1 MYIATIP
8 NRSSPP
14 AILLRE
20 SFREH
25 GQVKNRTLA
34 NLSGWSRDRVEALRE
49 VLRGRGGAPAAPRAT
64 TALEIVRSWPHG
76 HVAAGVGKGRGVWG
90 PRGYGGRPPRGAAPR
105 WGE

>member
-25 GQVKNRTLA
+25 GKVKNRTLA
-34 NLSGWSRDRVEALRE
+34 NLSGWVRDRGEALRE
-49 VLRGRGGAPAAPRAT
+49 VLRGRVGAPAAPRAT
-64 TALEIVRSWPHG
+64 TALEIVRSWTHG
-76 HVAAGVGKGRGVWG
+76 HVSAVVGKPRAVEGAQRIYG
-90 PRGYGGRPPRGAAPR
+90 PHPHAGGADG
-105 WGE
+105 